1 MEEYRCVASAPYLRV
16 TTNGDAQFFDPVV
29 EVNVVNLVHYSTP
42 AEQNMHWYY
51 KVRLNNG
58 EVHFHSIKRLVA
70 EAFLCPDVG
79 KDRHIHVNLIDGDPY
94 NVELSNMS
102 LSAGGERKRCNIKCQ
117 IDGNMFDSASA
128 AAEWI
133 ARQLHYRFKPVTLT
147 KYIRM
152 GKPYVKGF
160 SVWYY

>member
-1 MEEYRCVASAPYLRV
+1 MEEFRCVASAPYLRV

-29 EVNVVNLVHYSTP
+29 EVNVVNLVHCSAP

-79 KDRHIHVNLIDGDPY
+79 NDRYIHVNLIDGDPY
-94 NVELSNMS
+94 NVELSNIS
-102 LSAGGERKRCNIKCQ
+102 LSAGGERKRRNIKCE
-117 IDGNMFDSASA
+117 INGNMFNSAVA

-133 ARQLHYRFKPVTLT
+133 AKQLHYSIKPVTLT